1 MPFNNLKRDKMRI
14 FTPLLLTVLL
24 TSACNADES
33 EIKKNI
39 EARFPGAK
47 VDSVGK
53 TPMKGIYEVVVGG
66 NEIVYADEKADFIIT
81 GEMLE
86 TQARRNLT
94 RERMEKL
101 SEIKFDNLP
110 LDQAITIVRGNGK
123 RKLAV
128 FSDPDCPFCRKLE
141 QELAKLDN
149 VTIHVFLYPL
159 PMHADAPRKARLVWC
174 SADRAMAWEDLMLD
188 GKVPE
193 GKDDCA
199 NPVAANQDFGAAHNI
214 QGTPA
219 IILAN
224 GKRLPGLVPADRLNM
239 LLDEAGQ

>member
-1 MPFNNLKRDKMRI
+1 MRI

-24 TSACNADES
+24 TSACNADEND
-33 EIKKNI
+33 IKKNI

-47 VDSVGK
+47 VDSVNK
-53 TPMKGIYEVVVGG
+53 TPMKGIYEVVVAGS
-66 NEIVYADEKADFIIT
+66 EIVYADEKADYILT
-81 GEMLE
+81 GEMLA
-86 TQARRNLT
+86 TQERRNLT
-94 RERMEKL
+94 RERIDKL
-101 SEIKFDNLP
+101 SEIKFADLP
-110 LDQAITIVRGNGK
+110 LDQAFAIVRGDGK

-141 QELAKLDN
+141 HELAKLDN

-174 SADRAMAWEDLMLD
+174 SADRAKAWQDLMLD

-193 GKDDCA
+193 GKDDCP
-199 NPVAANQDFGAAHNI
+199 NPIEANQTFGMQHNI

-219 IILAN
+219 IILPN
-224 GKRLPGLVPADRLNM
+224 GRRLPGLVPADKLDA
-239 LLDEAGQ
+239 LLDEVSK

>member
-1 MPFNNLKRDKMRI
+1 MRI

-24 TSACNADES
+24 ATGCNADES

-47 VDSVGK
+47 VDSVSK
-53 TPMKGIYEVVVGG
+53 TPVKGIYEVVVGG
-66 NEIVYADEKADFIIT
+66 SEIIYANSNGDYVIT

-94 RERMEKL
+94 REKVDKL
-101 SEIKFDNLP
+101 SEIKFDSLP
-110 LDQAITIVRGNGK
+110 FNQAIKIVKGDGK
-123 RKLAV
+123 RKMAV
-128 FSDPDCPFCRKLE
+128 FSDPDCPYCKKLD

-149 VTIHVFLYPL
+149 VTIHVFMYPL

-174 SADRAMAWEDLMLD
+174 SADPAKAWQELMLE
-188 GKVPE
+188 GKVPD
-193 GKDDCA
+193 GKGDCA
-199 NPVAANQDFGAAHNI
+199 NPLEANQAFGAQHNI

-224 GKRLPGLVPADRLNM
+224 GKRLPGLVPADKLDA
-239 LLDEAGQ
+239 LLTETGK